1 MKTRAFLAAAAAI
14 AILAAAPGAIPPSEG
29 LPPPPDIPDPNP
41 ARQVMREAQK
51 AALEAKAITF
61 TFRYY
66 AVGSLLEQ
74 SSPRLTAQVRMRR
87 SEQNEWEYRGTGRGR
102 LDAGK
107 PETEFDAAWR
117 GTIVEYLDHASRKLY
132 SRPVA
137 QARGNEYRLASTLR
151 PLTLFELVPYQRDLN
166 ARSYTFLEPAE
177 FDGVLCDVVELEGAG
192 RNNREHV
199 RWWIGRE
206 DRLPR
211 KHELIFSGANLSAS
225 IFTELTEVR
234 QLEWLPGDEVRIELP
249 EGYELDA
256 IDPVRPA
263 PTVVQPDGEPRPPTV
278 VTPAQPAPPP
288 PPRVE
293 YLPDVTVRTAA
304 DEKLSLADLKGSVVV
319 LDFFGTWCLT
329 CRAWHDDLKSIAE
342 RYRGRPVRFFSL
354 AVREKESAAARN
366 YMKNAAR
373 EWELLLAGDEA
384 AAALKVYTFP
394 TLIVADAT
402 GAIVLRADNFKQG
415 EPPASIAEAIER
427 AIAAQ
432 AREAEGASAKEHD
445 AGGES
450 AKQPDQPTKD
460 GT

>member
-1 MKTRAFLAAAAAI
+1 MNTRACLAAAAAI
-14 AILAAAPGAIPPSEG
+14 LAATATAAIPPSEG
-29 LPPPPDIPDPNP
+29 LPPPPEVPDPNP
-41 ARQVMREAQK
+41 ARQVVRDAQK
-51 AALEAKAITF
+51 AALNAKALTF

-74 SSPRLTAQVRMRR
+74 SSPRLMAQVRMRR

-117 GTIVEYLDHASRKLY
+117 GMIVEYLDHASRKLY

-166 ARSYTFLEPAE
+166 ARSYTLLEPAE

-199 RWWIGRE
+199 RWWFGRE

-211 KHELIFSGANLSAS
+211 KHELIFSGANLTAS
-225 IFTELTEVR
+225 IFTELTEMRV
-234 QLEWLPGDEVRIELP
+234 LDWLPGDEVRIELP

-256 IDPVRPA
+256 VDPVRPA
-263 PTVVQPDGEPRPPTV
+263 PAVTQPDGEPGPPAV
-278 VTPAQPAPPP
+278 APPPPPP

-293 YLPDVTVRTAA
+293 YLPDVTVRTAS
-304 DEKLSLADLKGSVVV
+304 DERLSLADLKGSVVV

-329 CRAWHDDLKSIAE
+329 CRAWHDDLKSIVE
-342 RYRGRPVRFFSL
+342 RYRGRPVRFFSI

-373 EWELLLAGDEA
+373 EWELLLEGDEA

-402 GAIVLRADNFKQG
+402 GAVVLRAGGFKQG

-427 AIAAQ
+427 AIAAH
-432 AREAEGASAKEHD
+432 AREAEEDSAKEHD
-445 AGGES
+445 A
-450 AKQPDQPTKD
+450 AKQLDSPAK
-460 GT
+460 GGA